1 MPKAYWINQYHSI
14 SNPEALA
21 AYAKLAGPAIQ
32 AGGGRFVVR
41 GTPVKTY
48 EAGKNQR
55 TVVVEFPS
63 AAVAYEVHDGEGYQK
78 ALQALGN
85 GAVRDMRVVE
95 GVGGEFEAPAATPAP
110 GKPKGYMVVQYHAIK
125 DQAALDAYAKIAGA
139 AMLAGGGRF
148 LVRGAP
154 VKTYEAGKM
163 LRCVVTE
170 FDSVEKAL
178 AAYDGAEYAK
188 ALVALGKDA
197 AVRDMRVM
205 EGVA

>member
-14 SNPEALA
+14 SNPDALA

-41 GTPVKTY
+41 GVPVKTY
-48 EAGKNQR
+48 EAGKKER

-63 AAVAYEVHDGEGYQK
+63 VDVAYQVHDGEGYQA
-78 ALQALGN
+78 ALKALGN

-95 GVGGEFEAPAATPAP
+95 GVGELGPPAA
-110 GKPKGYMVVQYHAIK
+110 KPKGYMVVQYHAINNQ
-125 DQAALDAYAKIAGA
+125 DALAAYAKIAGP
-139 AMLAGGGRF
+139 AMQAGGGRF
-148 LVRGAP
+148 LVRGEP
-154 VKTYEAGKM
+154 VKTYESGKKM
-163 LRCVVTE
+163 RTIVTE
-170 FDSVEKAL
+170 FDSVEKVL
-178 AAYDGAEYAK
+178 AAYEGAEYAK
-188 ALVALGKDA
+188 ALAALGKDA